1 MVNTNQKQAQ
11 ILYPQVE
18 ATLREMIEDVEYGPG
33 DKIPPERELAEMLGV
48 SRMTVRRA
56 IENLVKQGM
65 LERHSTTGT
74 FVRQPQVIRH
84 LHQESIEGLSQ
95 TLREE
100 GIEPGSQ
107 LISFETIRAPRKI
120 AGYLNLRIGQFV
132 VSICRLRLANEQPFC
147 IETAYL
153 PVDLVPDLIADD
165 LIKEISLYKILRER
179 YSIMVASSEGTLKLS
194 HSTPD
199 EARLLILEV
208 GAPVLFRSAVS
219 FDIAGNPIEY
229 SKSVNHP
236 DAVVFHTTKRA

>member
-1 MVNTNQKQAQ
+1 MANTIQKHAQ

-33 DKIPPERELAEMLGV
+33 DKIPPERELSEMLGV

-74 FVRQPQVIRH
+74 FVRQPQVIRR
-84 LHQESIEGLSQ
+84 LHQEYNKGLSQ
-95 TLREE
+95 ELSEE

-107 LISFETIRAPRKI
+107 LITFKKIRAPRKI

-132 VSICRLRLANEQPFC
+132 VSLCRLRLADEQPFC
-147 IETAYL
+147 VETAYL
-153 PVDLVPDLIADD
+153 PVDLVPDLTADD
-165 LIKEISLYKILRER
+165 FNKEISLYKILRER
-179 YSIMVASSEGTLKLS
+179 YDIIVASSEGTLKLS
-194 HSTPD
+194 HTTPD
-199 EARLLILEV
+199 EARLLRLEV

-219 FDIAGNPIEY
+219 FDKSGNPIEY

-236 DAVVFHTTKRA
+236 EAVVFHTTRKA